1 MYLDLICYSYELLA
15 TNMNFILEYYS
26 GPKPFGITRFIDY
39 YNVCDI
45 QVHLNKLECRGKVHL
60 FQ

>member
-1 MYLDLICYSYELLA
+1 MYLYIFKINFKIIIEYVN
-15 TNMNFILEYYS
+15 TN
-26 GPKPFGITRFIDY
+26 
-39 YNVCDI
+39 I